1 MDKLAHF
8 LAGIA
13 VAALAYPFG
22 VVPALL
28 LTLAAAIGKEIWD
41 AKGHGTPEILDAVA
55 TLFGGAVLV
64 VWYQLWSP
72 PACSLS
78 VAF

>member
-1 MDKLAHF
+1 MVCNMDKLAHF

-28 LTLAAAIGKEIWD
+28 FTLAAAIGKEIWD

-55 TLFGGAVLV
+55 TLLGGAVLV
-64 VWYQLWSP
+64 GWYQL
-72 PACSLS
+72 
-78 VAF
+78 

>member
-13 VAALAYPFG
+13 VAALAHPFG

-28 LTLAAAIGKEIWD
+28 LTLAAAIGKEILD
-41 AKGHGTPEILDAVA
+41 AKGNGTPEILDAVA
-55 TLFGGAVLV
+55 TLLGGAVLV
-64 VWYQLWSP
+64 GWYQL
-72 PACSLS
+72 
-78 VAF
+78 